1 MRYPNLRYGNPTAM
15 AHYAIWYGDTAT
27 LAKALRR
34 DVRTVRDWLNG
45 TAKVPFWVPELMRLQ
60 QLEHAQMVYQMTGKK
75 IAASL
80 GIVQASAAIL
90 PHLRR
95 PPDAKT
101 PPAVDQ
107 RRFEDA
113 GAPRAATG

>member
-34 DVRTVRDWLNG
+34 DVRTVRDWLSG
-45 TAKVPFWVPELMRLQ
+45 TARVPFWVPELMRLQ
-60 QLEHAQMVYQMTGKK
+60 QLEHAQMVYQMTGQR

-80 GIVQASAAIL
+80 GIVQAGAAIL
-90 PHLRR
+90 PHTRR
-95 PPDAKT
+95 PPDVKT
-101 PPAVDQ
+101 PQADQGRSVVDW
-107 RRFEDA
+107 
-113 GAPRAATG
+113 PRTATG